1 MGSAGPVPSRP
12 ASGDQERNVRLGL
25 RANLGQLSILVLLN
39 AFVGAMVGLE
49 RTVLPLVGTQQFGLS
64 STTAVLS
71 FIASFGLSKALIN
84 VAAGAVA
91 DRVGRRRVLM
101 VGWLLG
107 IPVPVLILV
116 APSWGWVVAANLLLG
131 ANQALCWSM
140 TVNMKIDLVGPAR
153 RGLAL
158 GLNESAG
165 YAAVGLAT
173 LAAAAAAAA
182 YGLRSGPFGLGIGIP
197 IVGLALTVVLVRDT
211 SGHVAAE
218 TEQLGG
224 PQSPPPPRSGLGNIL
239 AFVSWRDRDLFACSQ
254 AGLVNN
260 LNDGMAWGL
269 FPIFLSRAGL
279 TLGAIALIT
288 AAYPLSWGVLQLGTG
303 SLSDR
308 LGRKPLIVAGMA
320 VQGVALLAMVKVQ
333 GEGLWLAAAIALG
346 LGTALVYPTL
356 LAAVSDVA
364 HPSWRASA
372 VGVYRMWRDLGYVVG
387 ALAAGLIADV
397 AGIPAAITAV
407 ALVTLASALLTLL
420 RLRETLPTHSGSA
433 SSASF

>member
-25 RANLGQLSILVLLN
+25 RANLGQFSILVLLN

-49 RTVLPLVGTQQFGLS
+49 RTVLPLVGTQQFGLA

-84 VAAGAVA
+84 LAAGAVA

-197 IVGLALTVVLVRDT
+197 IVGLALTVLLVRDT

-320 VQGVALLAMVKVQ
+320 LQGVALLAMVKVQ

-356 LAAVSDVA
+356 LAAVSDLA

>member
-1 MGSAGPVPSRP
+1 MGSAGPEASRR
-12 ASGDQERNVRLGL
+12 ASGDQNRNVKLGL
-25 RANLGQLSILVLLN
+25 RANLGQFSILVLLN

-49 RTVLPLVGTQQFGLS
+49 RTVLPLVGTQQFGLA
-64 STTAVLS
+64 STTVVLS

-84 VAAGAVA
+84 LAAGAVA

-116 APSWGWVVAANLLLG
+116 APSWGWVVAANVLLG

-197 IVGLALTVVLVRDT
+197 IVGLALTVLLVRDT

-218 TEQLGG
+218 TEQLEG

-320 VQGVALLAMVKVQ
+320 LQGVALLAMVKVQ
-333 GEGLWLAAAIALG
+333 GEGLWLATAIALG

-356 LAAVSDVA
+356 LAAVSDLA

>member
-25 RANLGQLSILVLLN
+25 RANLGQFSILVLLN

-49 RTVLPLVGTQQFGLS
+49 RTVLPLVGTQQFGLA

-84 VAAGAVA
+84 LAAGAVA

-116 APSWGWVVAANLLLG
+116 APSWGWVVAANVLLG

-140 TVNMKIDLVGPAR
+140 TVNMKIDMVGPAR

-197 IVGLALTVVLVRDT
+197 IVGLALTVLLVRDT

-269 FPIFLSRAGL
+269 LPIFLSRAGL

-320 VQGVALLAMVKVQ
+320 LQGVALLAMVKVQ
-333 GEGLWLAAAIALG
+333 GEGLWLATAIALG

-356 LAAVSDVA
+356 LAAVSDLA

>member
-25 RANLGQLSILVLLN
+25 RANLGQFSILVLLN

-84 VAAGAVA
+84 LAAGAVA

-116 APSWGWVVAANLLLG
+116 APSWGWVVAANVLLG

-140 TVNMKIDLVGPAR
+140 TVNMKIDMVGPAR

-197 IVGLALTVVLVRDT
+197 IVGLALTVLLVRDT

>member
-1 MGSAGPVPSRP
+1 MTV
-12 ASGDQERNVRLGL
+12 Q
-25 RANLGQLSILVLLN
+25 
-39 AFVGAMVGLE
+39 
-49 RTVLPLVGTQQFGLS
+49 RTLPLVGTQQFGLS

-84 VAAGAVA
+84 LAAGAVA

-116 APSWGWVVAANLLLG
+116 APSWGWVVAANVLLG

-197 IVGLALTVVLVRDT
+197 IVGLALTVLLVRDT

>member
-25 RANLGQLSILVLLN
+25 RANLGQFSILVLLN

-49 RTVLPLVGTQQFGLS
+49 RTVLPLVGTQQFGLA

-84 VAAGAVA
+84 LAAGAVA

-116 APSWGWVVAANLLLG
+116 APSWGWVVAANVLLG

-140 TVNMKIDLVGPAR
+140 TVNMKIDMVGPAR

-197 IVGLALTVVLVRDT
+197 IVGLALTVLLVRDT

-303 SLSDR
+303 SLSDQ

-320 VQGVALLAMVKVQ
+320 LQGVALLAMVKVQ
-333 GEGLWLAAAIALG
+333 GEGLWLATAIALG

>member
-1 MGSAGPVPSRP
+1 MGLGGPVT
-12 ASGDQERNVRLGL
+12 AGLAAGDGGHDVRLGL
-25 RANLGQLSILVLLN
+25 QANLGQFSILVVLN

-49 RTVLPLVGTQQFGLS
+49 RTVLPLVGAQQFGLA

-84 VAAGAVA
+84 LAAGAVA

-101 VGWLLG
+101 VGWILG
-107 IPVPVLILV
+107 IPVPLLILV
-116 APSWGWVVAANLLLG
+116 APSWGWVVAANVLLG

-140 TVNMKIDLVGPAR
+140 TVNMKIDLVGLSR

-165 YAAVGLAT
+165 YAAVGLTT
-173 LAAAAAAAA
+173 LAAAAAATA
-182 YGLRSGPFGLGIGIP
+182 YGLRAGPFGLGMGIP
-197 IVGLALTVVLVRDT
+197 FLGLAITILLVRDT
-211 SGHVAAE
+211 SRHVATE
-218 TEQLGG
+218 TEQMER
-224 PQSPPPPRSGLGNIL
+224 PQTPIQPRPGLGDIF
-239 AFVSWRDRDLFACSQ
+239 AWTSWRNRDLFACSQ

-279 TLGAIALIT
+279 RLGTIAVIT
-288 AAYPLSWGVLQLGTG
+288 AAYPLSWGILQLGTG
-303 SLSDR
+303 ALSDR

-320 VQGVALLAMVKVQ
+320 LQGIALLALVNVQ
-333 GEGLWLAAAIALG
+333 GAGLWLATAVILG

-372 VGVYRMWRDLGYVVG
+372 VGVYRLWRDLGYVVG
-387 ALAAGLIADV
+387 ALAAGAIADL
-397 AGIPAAITAV
+397 AGIPAAIVAV
-407 ALVTLASALLTLL
+407 ALVTLASAIVAFL
-420 RLRETLPTHSGSA
+420 RLRETLPTRSRLVS
-433 SSASF
+433 

>member
-1 MGSAGPVPSRP
+1 
-12 ASGDQERNVRLGL
+12 VRLGL
-25 RANLGQLSILVLLN
+25 RANWRQFALLVLLN

-49 RTVLPLVGTQQFGLS
+49 RTVLPLVGTRQFGLA

-84 VAAGAVA
+84 LAAGVMA

-101 VGWLLG
+101 LGWLLG
-107 IPVPVLILV
+107 IPVPLLILV
-116 APSWGWVVAANLLLG
+116 APSWGWVVAANVLLG

-140 TVNMKIDLVGPAR
+140 TVNMKIDLVGPTH

-165 YAAVGLAT
+165 YAAVGLTT
-173 LAAAAAAAA
+173 LAAAAAATV
-182 YGLRSGPFGLGIGIP
+182 YGLRLGPFGLGVGIP
-197 IVGLALTVVLVRDT
+197 LVGLALTLLVVRDT
-211 SGHVAAE
+211 SSHVVKE
-218 TEQLGG
+218 TEQVDERQTLDVAQPGYG
-224 PQSPPPPRSGLGNIL
+224 EIFAR
-239 AFVSWRDRDLFACSQ
+239 ASWRDRDLVACSQ

-269 FPIFLSRAGL
+269 FPIFLTHGGVGL
-279 TLGAIALIT
+279 GGIALIT

-303 SLSDR
+303 TLSDR

-320 VQGVALLAMVKVQ
+320 LQGVALLAMSKVQ
-333 GEGLWLAAAIALG
+333 GVGLWVATAVTLG

-372 VGVYRMWRDLGYVVG
+372 VGVYRLWRDLGYVVG
-387 ALAAGLIADV
+387 ALAAGAIADL
-397 AGIPAAITAV
+397 AGIPAAIVAV
-407 ALVTLASALLTLL
+407 ALVTLVSAVVALV
-420 RLRETLPTHSGSA
+420 RLRETLPPRSGPA
-433 SSASF
+433 S

>member
-25 RANLGQLSILVLLN
+25 RANLGQFSILVLLN

-116 APSWGWVVAANLLLG
+116 APSWGWVVAANVLLG

-197 IVGLALTVVLVRDT
+197 IVGLALTVLLVRDT

>member
-1 MGSAGPVPSRP
+1 M
-12 ASGDQERNVRLGL
+12 
-25 RANLGQLSILVLLN
+25 RANIGQFSLLVLLN
-39 AFVGAMVGLE
+39 GFVGAMVGLE
-49 RTVLPLVGTQQFGLS
+49 RTVLPLVGVQQFGLAS
-64 STTAVLS
+64 ATAVLS
-71 FIASFGLSKALIN
+71 FIASFGLSKALLN
-84 VAAGAVA
+84 FAAGAVA
-91 DRVGRRRVLM
+91 DRVGRRRVLIL
-101 VGWLLG
+101 GWCLG
-107 IPVPVLILV
+107 VPVPFMILV

-140 TVNMKIDLVGPAR
+140 TVNMKIDLVGPWR

-173 LAAAAAAAA
+173 LAATAAATS
-182 YGLRSGPFGLGIGIP
+182 YGLRRGPFGLGIGIP
-197 IVGLALTVVLVRDT
+197 IVGLALTLLLVRDT

-218 TEQLGG
+218 TEHLGG
-224 PQSPPPPRSGLGNIL
+224 PQSPSPPRPRLGNIF
-239 AFVSWRDRDLFACSQ
+239 ARVSWRDRDLFACSQ

-303 SLSDR
+303 GLSDR

-320 VQGVALLAMVKVQ
+320 LQAVALLAIVNVH

-372 VGVYRMWRDLGYVVG
+372 VGVYRLWRDLGYVVG
-387 ALAAGLIADV
+387 ALGAGLIADV
-397 AGIPAAITAV
+397 AGIPTAIVAV
-407 ALVTLASALLTLL
+407 AVVTLASALITLL
-420 RLRETLPTHSGSA
+420 RLRETLPVHPGTPSRAG
-433 SSASF
+433 F

>member
-116 APSWGWVVAANLLLG
+116 APSWGWVVAANVLLG

-197 IVGLALTVVLVRDT
+197 IVGLALTVLLVRDT

>member
-1 MGSAGPVPSRP
+1 
-12 ASGDQERNVRLGL
+12 
-25 RANLGQLSILVLLN
+25 
-39 AFVGAMVGLE
+39 
-49 RTVLPLVGTQQFGLS
+49 
-64 STTAVLS
+64 
-71 FIASFGLSKALIN
+71 
-84 VAAGAVA
+84 
-91 DRVGRRRVLM
+91 
-101 VGWLLG
+101 
-107 IPVPVLILV
+107 
-116 APSWGWVVAANLLLG
+116 
-131 ANQALCWSM
+131 M

-197 IVGLALTVVLVRDT
+197 IVGLALTVLLVRDT

-433 SSASF
+433 SSASFLSQAAAQTTGPTLLAT

>member
-25 RANLGQLSILVLLN
+25 RANLGQFSILVLLN

-49 RTVLPLVGTQQFGLS
+49 RTVLPLVGTQQFGLA

-84 VAAGAVA
+84 LAAGAVA

-116 APSWGWVVAANLLLG
+116 APSWGWVVAANVLLG

-197 IVGLALTVVLVRDT
+197 IVGLALTVLLVRDT

-269 FPIFLSRAGL
+269 LPIFLSRAGL

-320 VQGVALLAMVKVQ
+320 LQGVALLAMVKVQ
-333 GEGLWLAAAIALG
+333 GEGLWLATAIALG

-356 LAAVSDVA
+356 LAAVSDLA

>member
-1 MGSAGPVPSRP
+1 MPPSWLALARSAAGRAETRVS
-12 ASGDQERNVRLGL
+12 LGL
-25 RANLGQLSILVLLN
+25 RANWRQFALLVLIN
-39 AFVGAMVGLE
+39 GFVGAMVGLE
-49 RTVLPLVGTQQFGLS
+49 RTVLPLVGIRQFGLAS
-64 STTAVLS
+64 ATAVLS
-71 FIASFGLSKALIN
+71 FIASFGLSKGLLN
-84 VAAGAVA
+84 FAAGAVA
-91 DRVGRRRVLM
+91 DRVGRRRVLILGWC
-101 VGWLLG
+101 VGV
-107 IPVPVLILV
+107 PVPVLILV
-116 APSWGWVVAANLLLG
+116 APSWSWVVAANLLLG

-140 TVNMKIDLVGPAR
+140 TVNMKIDLVGPRR

-173 LAAAAAAAA
+173 LAATAAATA
-182 YGLRSGPFGLGIGIP
+182 YGLRRGPFGLGIGIP
-197 IVGLALTVVLVRDT
+197 IVGLALTVLLVRDT
-211 SGHVAAE
+211 SRHVAAE
-218 TEQLGG
+218 SEQLGG
-224 PQSPPPPRSGLGNIL
+224 PQSPPPSRSRLGNIF
-239 AFVSWRDRDLFACSQ
+239 ARVSWRDRDLFACSQ

-279 TLGAIALIT
+279 RLGAIALIT

-303 SLSDR
+303 SLSDQ

-320 VQGVALLAMVKVQ
+320 LQGVALLAIVKVQ
-333 GEGLWLAAAIALG
+333 GEGPWLAAAIALG

-372 VGVYRMWRDLGYVVG
+372 LGVYRLWRDLGYVVG

-397 AGIPAAITAV
+397 AGIPTAIVAV
-407 ALVTLASALLTLL
+407 ALVTLASAVVALV
-420 RLRETLPTHSGSA
+420 RLRETLPTRTGLDSEA
-433 SSASF
+433 EF

>member
-25 RANLGQLSILVLLN
+25 RANLGQFSILVLLN

-49 RTVLPLVGTQQFGLS
+49 RTVLPLVGTQQFGLA

-84 VAAGAVA
+84 LAAGAVA

-197 IVGLALTVVLVRDT
+197 IVGLALTVLLVRDT

-320 VQGVALLAMVKVQ
+320 LQGVALLAMVKVQ
-333 GEGLWLAAAIALG
+333 GEGLWLATAIALG

-356 LAAVSDVA
+356 LAAVSDLA

-372 VGVYRMWRDLGYVVG
+372 VGVY
-387 ALAAGLIADV
+387 
-397 AGIPAAITAV
+397 
-407 ALVTLASALLTLL
+407 
-420 RLRETLPTHSGSA
+420 
-433 SSASF
+433 

>member
-116 APSWGWVVAANLLLG
+116 APSWGWVVAANLQLG

>member
-1 MGSAGPVPSRP
+1 MGSAGPEASRR

-25 RANLGQLSILVLLN
+25 RANLGQFSILVLLN

-49 RTVLPLVGTQQFGLS
+49 RTVLPLVGTQQFGLA

-84 VAAGAVA
+84 LAAGAVA

-197 IVGLALTVVLVRDT
+197 IVGLALTVLLVRDT

-269 FPIFLSRAGL
+269 LPIFLSRAGL

-320 VQGVALLAMVKVQ
+320 LQGVALLAMVKVQ
-333 GEGLWLAAAIALG
+333 GEGLWLATAIALG

-356 LAAVSDVA
+356 LAAVSDLA

>member
-1 MGSAGPVPSRP
+1 
-12 ASGDQERNVRLGL
+12 L
-25 RANLGQLSILVLLN
+25 RANLGQFSILVLLN

-84 VAAGAVA
+84 LAAGAVA

-140 TVNMKIDLVGPAR
+140 TVNMKIDMVGPAR

-197 IVGLALTVVLVRDT
+197 IVGLALTVLLVRDT

-239 AFVSWRDRDLFACSQ
+239 ALVSWRDRDLFACSQ

-269 FPIFLSRAGL
+269 LPIFLSRAGL